1 MTARQGKI
9 SNYYHTNLR
18 IYSPTYL
25 LTLSYSM
32 WISLDEER
40 PVMLDNIL
48 KYKQNN
54 NGEIPKATI
63 SPRLLAKMS
72 GNGVLND
79 SASASDGQS
88 GMVGGQPGMVG
99 GQPGMVGGQ
108 TGMVGGQPGMVGG
121 QPGMAGGQAGMA
133 GGQSGMAGGQPGM
146 VGGQVGM
153 MGGATAALKAL
164 LEKSAVNSSVNTVK
178 NDEERVNGTTSTVS
192 TSNNARVTFTPE
204 EQSYLS
210 IISSIG
216 GTSKGVIQTQQLI
229 NDAGKV

>member
-79 SASASDGQS
+79 SASASDGQ
-88 GMVGGQPGMVG
+88 P
-99 GQPGMVGGQ
+99 
-108 TGMVGGQPGMVGG
+108 GMVGGQPGMVGG

-133 GGQSGMAGGQPGM
+133 GGQSGMA
-146 VGGQVGM
+146 GGQVGM

>member
-1 MTARQGKI
+1 
-9 SNYYHTNLR
+9 
-18 IYSPTYL
+18 
-25 LTLSYSM
+25 M

-79 SASASDGQS
+79 SASASDGQ
-88 GMVGGQPGMVG
+88 P
-99 GQPGMVGGQ
+99 
-108 TGMVGGQPGMVGG
+108 GMVGGQPGMVGG

-133 GGQSGMAGGQPGM
+133 GGQSGMA
-146 VGGQVGM
+146 GGQVGM

>member
-1 MTARQGKI
+1 
-9 SNYYHTNLR
+9 
-18 IYSPTYL
+18 
-25 LTLSYSM
+25 M

-79 SASASDGQS
+79 SASASDGQ
-88 GMVGGQPGMVG
+88 
-99 GQPGMVGGQ
+99 
-108 TGMVGGQPGMVGG
+108 PGMVGG

-133 GGQSGMAGGQPGM
+133 GGQSGMA
-146 VGGQVGM
+146 GGQVGM

-178 NDEERVNGTTSTVS
+178 NDEESVNGTTSTVS
-192 TSNNARVTFTPE
+192 TSNNALVTFTPE
-204 EQSYLS
+204 EQFYLS